1 MTAGPEASGTPEAHG
16 AATAAQRPT
25 LPSPASN
32 PSATPGVDPDPSG
45 RLVPRIGPAEGRP
58 RPGARRAE
66 DGERGGGRGRDRRD
80 RDRDRGRGRDPRL
93 SGPPPKL
100 PSDPEIP
107 LHLIDRDALEV
118 VRRLRRYGFRA
129 YLVGGCVRDLKLG
142 MTPKD
147 FDVATDAK
155 PEEIRGVFRNSRII
169 GRRFRL
175 AHVYFRGGKII
186 ETSTFRANVTNESE
200 EDLLIR
206 QDNIFGTEEEDALRR
221 DFTVNALFYDA
232 ETGRIIDHVG
242 GRADLESRTLRMI
255 GDPEIRLREDPVR
268 IIRAVRLAAKGG
280 LQIEPALLES
290 MRRHKQEILRCS
302 KPRLLEETFKLLRG
316 GQAESSIRLGH
327 ETGVLDVIFPELVEH
342 LTPSQPGEPEIDVFS
357 YLRAL
362 DRLVR
367 RQGTSDTVMLAA
379 VLSLPVLR
387 LQRDTDSAQQLQV
400 ITQYLTEACTRLG
413 VTRRMSERLRQIFAI
428 QRSLPR
434 STGKRGR
441 RRIAPAVLARRS
453 YFEDAIDLFEVQVHA
468 EGHDP
473 EDVRYWRE
481 RAHGPAGDEDEGPEG
496 GLEEELELGD
506 EPHPEGEAERD
517 EPRPRRRRR
526 RRRAPR
532 GDKPSAG

>member
-1 MTAGPEASGTPEAHG
+1 M
-16 AATAAQRPT
+16 
-25 LPSPASN
+25 
-32 PSATPGVDPDPSG
+32 
-45 RLVPRIGPAEGRP
+45 
-58 RPGARRAE
+58 
-66 DGERGGGRGRDRRD
+66 
-80 RDRDRGRGRDPRL
+80 
-93 SGPPPKL
+93 
-100 PSDPEIP
+100 DPEIA

-142 MTPKD
+142 LTPKD

-221 DFTVNALFYDA
+221 DFTVNALFYDV

-280 LQIEPALLES
+280 LGIEPVLLES

-316 GQAESSIRLGH
+316 GQAERSIRLGH
-327 ETGVLDVIFPELVEH
+327 EAGVLDVIFPELVEH
-342 LTPSQPGEPEIDVFS
+342 LAPIQPGEPELDVFS

-362 DRLVR
+362 DRVVR
-367 RQGTSDTVMLAA
+367 RQGTSDAVMLAA
-379 VLSLPVLR
+379 VLSLPILR
-387 LQRDTDSAQQLQV
+387 LQRSVEPSDQLRAV
-400 ITQYLTEACTRLG
+400 TQYLTEACARLG

-434 STGKRGR
+434 SAGKRGR
-441 RRIAPAVLARRS
+441 RRISPSVLARRS
-453 YFEDAIDLFEVQVHA
+453 YFEDAIDLFEVQVVA
-468 EGHDP
+468 EGHDV
-473 EDVRYWRE
+473 EDVRYWRDH
-481 RAHGPAGDEDEGPEG
+481 AHAPFGGEDEDLEASLDGEPEAS
-496 GLEEELELGD
+496 EDELSLGED
-506 EPHPEGEAERD
+506 ESGED
-517 EPRPRRRRR
+517 EAPARPRRRRR
-526 RRRAPR
+526 RRRPPR
-532 GDKPSAG
+532 ARQAAET